1 MKAGI
6 LTFHASHNYGSML
19 QAYALQNVLKNLGV
33 DNIIINFRSEI
44 QKSLIPPPIS
54 LSHPRSSMIK
64 LLKEPKKTF
73 ALLRKYIKFE
83 NFLNHNL
90 YVSKELSTDTE
101 VKKYI
106 ADCNFDTLI
115 TGSDQIWNPGC
126 WDFNMIYLLDFDFHG
141 KRIAYAPSLGS
152 TPETINSKKLLEICN
167 ALNHYDYLSTREKRG
182 SEFIHNLTGRIP
194 DTVVDPTLLIDKSVY
209 TPLLTKVDK
218 LPDEYIFYYTPREE
232 SGTFQHAL
240 DISKKLKL
248 PIVVT
253 QDYLEYDGENVIHIL
268 DCGPREFLTIIN
280 RANLCIGNSF
290 HLLVF
295 SLIFHKNFFML
306 SNCADSRMLNL
317 LEKVNLT
324 NRLIIGD
331 RSVDFYDD
339 IKYQE
344 VDAAILRLRSESEKY
359 LRNALAV

>member
-1 MKAGI
+1 MKVGI

-44 QKSLIPPPIS
+44 QKSLTPPPIA
-54 LSHPRSSMIK
+54 LIHPRSSLIK
-64 LLKEPKKTF
+64 LLKGPQKTF
-73 ALLRKYIKFE
+73 ALFRKYIRFE
-83 NFLNHNL
+83 NFLNQNL
-90 YVSKELSTDTE
+90 CVSKELATDSQ
-101 VKKYI
+101 VKNYI
-106 ADCNFDTLI
+106 ADGNFDALI

-126 WDFNMIYLLDFDFHG
+126 WDFNMVYLLDFDFHG

-152 TPETINSKKLLEICN
+152 TPETINSKKLFEIRN
-167 ALNHYDYLSTREKRG
+167 ALNHYDYLSTREERG
-182 SEFIHNLTGRIP
+182 SEFIRNLTGRIP

-209 TPLLTKVDK
+209 TPLLTKVGK

-253 QDYLEYDGENVIHIL
+253 QDYSEYVGENVIHIL
-268 DCGPREFLTIIN
+268 DCGPCEFLTIIN
-280 RANLCIGNSF
+280 RAHLCIGNSF

-295 SLIFHKNFFML
+295 SLIFHKLFFML
-306 SNCADSRMLNL
+306 SNCPDSRMLNL
-317 LEKVNLT
+317 LEKINLT

-331 RSVDFYDD
+331 KSVDFYDD
-339 IKYQE
+339 INYQE
-344 VDAAILRLRSESEKY
+344 VDAAILILKSESKKY
-359 LRNALAV
+359 LSNAIAL